1 MNNFRNI
8 RKLDMGAVESL
19 QKRVTDARAD
29 FDQNHL
35 TDAMRV
41 LREASDEQ
49 KVWIEELKRRRDE
62 AALAVRRIRDVQQQL
77 KP

>member
-19 QKRVTDARAD
+19 QKRVTDAWAD

-62 AALAVRRIRDVQQQL
+62 AALAVRRVRDVQQQL